1 MTVYSTDLTGLLNTI
16 KDTLGHRVAPALPEG
31 TARQELAAVLE
42 QLDNLT
48 QRVAWDRERLARVC
62 DRTEELAG
70 GLGLA
75 PVTAPGAD
83 VDALRGRRREVSE
96 VLRAAYRDGA
106 PRAGLVDAVLAFS
119 EADVAEQISVGLRA
133 GLPG

>member
-16 KDTLGHRVAPALPEG
+16 KDTLAHRVAPAVQEG

-48 QRVAWDRERLARVC
+48 QRVAWDTAQLAQVC
-62 DRTEELAG
+62 ERTEELATR
-70 GLGLA
+70 LGLA
-75 PVTAPGAD
+75 PVASAAD
-83 VDALRGRRREVSE
+83 VDTLRDHRRAVSDLLRE
-96 VLRAAYRDGA
+96 AYRDGT
-106 PRAGLVDAVLAFS
+106 PPAGLVESVLEFS
-119 EADVAEQISVGLRA
+119 ESDVTNQISVGLRA